1 MLRIKL
7 DYIGLKQT
15 SQHYINFHATFHVGL
30 FAILTDSKSIQIN
43 KILIKKIHKAEPIY
57 LFAKHFLLNYFYILK
72 CDLFGLLTLFQP
84 TVSLYN

>member
-15 SQHYINFHATFHVGL
+15 SQHYINSHATFHVGL

-43 KILIKKIHKAEPIY
+43 KFLFNKSNKPEPSDS
-57 LFAKHFLLNYFYILK
+57 FA
-72 CDLFGLLTLFQP
+72 
-84 TVSLYN
+84 